1 MDSSFPD
8 GGVTNRWRSGPAIAT
23 EAGVDVDL
31 PKVLYIAGIGRSGST
46 LVNRTVGASDGCFAA
61 GEIMHLFGRG
71 MLRNE
76 LCSCGEPVRECP
88 VWSAVLEDLRE
99 RGYLGKPLEVERF
112 RRRITEGY
120 QLPALFLPWKPEFLS
135 RKVAD
140 FRELLGET
148 YRSLRRVTGCE
159 VVVDSSKNAG
169 YGRLVAGIPDLPVY
183 VLHLVRDSR
192 GVAYSLE
199 KRKRRPG
206 TRGREEYLDRR
217 SAASGSLFWTAAQ
230 LLAEQL
236 QPRVEGYSRLRYRDF
251 VRSPAPLVERAL
263 RLAGEYR
270 SPIQIQHI
278 NGSVVRLESQHLLAG
293 NPSRSQV
300 GDVRLRE
307 DMEWRVE
314 MNALKKATVT
324 SLTLPYLLRYGYLSE
339 NGRRDSATS
348 GLSEGADERG
358 PP

>member
-1 MDSSFPD
+1 MESSFPD
-8 GGVTNRWRSGPAIAT
+8 GGVTDRWRSGPAIAT

-31 PKVLYIAGIGRSGST
+31 PKVLYLAGIGRSGST
-46 LVNRTVGASDGCFAA
+46 LVNRAVGASDGCFAA

-76 LCSCGEPVRECP
+76 LCSCGRPVRECP
-88 VWSAVLEDLRE
+88 VWGAVLADLQEREYLRE
-99 RGYLGKPLEVERF
+99 PLEVERF

-120 QLPALFLPWKPEFLS
+120 QLPALFLPWKPTSLS
-135 RKVAD
+135 RKIAD

-148 YRSLRRVTGCE
+148 YRSVRRVTGCE
-159 VVVDSSKNAG
+159 LVVDSSKNAG
-169 YGRLVAGIPDLPVY
+169 YGRLVAGIPDLPIY

-206 TRGREEYLDRR
+206 TRGREEYLDRH

-236 QPRVEGYSRLRYRDF
+236 RPRVEDYTRLRYRDF
-251 VRSPAPLVERAL
+251 VRSPASSVERAL
-263 RLAGEYR
+263 RLADEYR
-270 SPIQIQHI
+270 SPVQIQHI
-278 NGSVVRLESQHLLAG
+278 AGSVVHLESQHVLAG
-293 NPSRSQV
+293 NPSRSQE

-307 DMEWRVE
+307 DLEWRVE
-314 MNALKKATVT
+314 MNAVKKVTVT
-324 SLTLPYLLRYGYLSE
+324 GLTLPYLLRYGYLSGDGHR
-339 NGRRDSATS
+339 NPAA
-348 GLSEGADERG
+348 GLSEGHDEQD